1 MGITSSK
8 LDSVLVNGDLPDDVL
23 LGRIVLF
30 TITDQQITRTQLE
43 RWFLAENLNTN
54 LLPADIKPIDAFKK
68 ATSEA
73 KNRYTLPNGQEAVVL
88 CRDVASNNEY
98 VRRQITREVKDSK
111 ARTLSYSKAID
122 CTFYRAKYVK
132 LPSGATQAQRGSERV
147 HIKVDPTGLDPTELT
162 EVQKIANEIQARYL
176 TYYDHLDGNRLRAVV
191 RDYMK
196 HLNAIELKG
205 GVYFIHVSHSDEL
218 ARLQTVVHKFG
229 GGCQLHTIPLVDI
242 ERERKMVAEAFE
254 REASESLQ
262 EIAAECRAL
271 RSTRKNITPNAY
283 AKIKERYDDVVKK
296 AGEHMVTLQ
305 VSQDLTGAA
314 AEVALDALLELQEEL
329 LK

>member
-1 MGITSSK
+1 MGLSTKI
-8 LDSVLVNGDLPDDVL
+8 DQILVDGDLPDDVL

-30 TITDQQITRTQLE
+30 TITDQPVTRQQLE
-43 RWFLAENLNTN
+43 QWFIAENLNTA
-54 LLPADIKPIDAFKK
+54 LLPPEIKPVDAFKK

-73 KNRYTLPNGQEAVVL
+73 KEKYSLPNGQEAVVL
-88 CRDVASNNEY
+88 CRDVTSTPEF
-98 VRRQITREVKDSK
+98 VRRQITREVKDSR

-122 CTFYRAKYVK
+122 CTFYRAKLVK
-132 LPSGATQAQRGSERV
+132 LANGTSQTQRGSERV
-147 HIKVDPTGLDPTELT
+147 HIKVDPTGLGSAELQA
-162 EVQKIANEIQARYL
+162 VQDIATKIQARY
-176 TYYDHLDGNRLRAVV
+176 TRYYNHLDGNRLRAVV

-205 GVYFIHVSHSDEL
+205 GVYFIHVAHSDEL
-218 ARLQTVVHKFG
+218 ARLRTVVHKFG
-229 GGCQLHTIPLVDI
+229 GGCQLHTVPLVDI
-242 ERERKMVAEAFE
+242 ERERKMVAAAFE
-254 REASESLQ
+254 REASENLQ

-271 RSTRKNITPNAY
+271 RATRKNITPSAY
-283 AKIKERYDDVVKK
+283 GKIKQRYDEVVKK

-305 VSQDLTGAA
+305 VSQDITGAA